1 MNKQLAIPATVADLL
16 DQRRNPRNVSIID
29 RVESV
34 ILSIYEDPKVQK
46 FITPIYREQTV
57 EGNFA
62 LDDGQLAL
70 LVRDEAKRRGDPI
83 LATEKLA
90 VIVKA
95 LNSVLRRYHLSRNER
110 IAAYERSNGVKIAM
124 PSPEKTTHEGDE

>member
-1 MNKQLAIPATVADLL
+1 MNKQITIPATVADLM

-29 RVESV
+29 RVETI

-70 LVRDEAKRRGDPI
+70 LVREEARRRADPI
-83 LATEKLA
+83 LANEKLA

-95 LNSVLRRYHLSRNER
+95 LNSVLRRYHLSRSER
-110 IAAYERSNGVKIAM
+110 IAAYGRSKVENPQAD
-124 PSPEKTTHEGDE
+124 EHHEVDASE